1 MREYYDNMYE
11 EENPSSDDRIDEK
24 SPFVLPAD
32 AEAERLIKFK
42 GITTDDLIDNHFQG
56 IDLATY
62 DGTPFSR
69 TFLVSSLNSAIDRA
83 EQMFDI
89 CITPR
94 EIKDELHDFEGHNI
108 FDSYQYTP
116 LFKRPVRKINSM
128 VYKMG
133 NQRILEVHKSW
144 IQLDSRVGDVTIF
157 PTSTGANYIQPA
169 FGVALPYFMHNSYMP
184 MAISIDYEA
193 GMDKKDVPHTLLD
206 WIYKYAAITIF
217 EVWGDQIIGAGIA
230 SSSISIDGLS
240 QSIGTTQSA
249 MYGGASARILEYR
262 KDLDELT
269 PIIRKYF
276 SRFDSVVL

>member
-24 SPFVLPAD
+24 SPFVLPSD
-32 AEAERLIKFK
+32 TVAERLIKFK

-133 NQRILEVHKSW
+133 NQRILEVPKSW

-157 PTSTGANYIQPA
+157 PPSTGASYIQPA
-169 FGVALPYFMHNSYMP
+169 FGAALPYFMHNSYMP